1 MVLNHN
7 FMPLLSKIPYE
18 PIKMC
23 DFSENFIFNK
33 IIPHLK
39 SCSLNSIFSNG
50 IWTPQAAPSVIA
62 MDTAQNF
69 TDRKELKN
77 PTFLPKLNKIKGLK
91 SNRITVSTLLFVAIS

>member
-1 MVLNHN
+1 MVLNHK
-7 FMPLLSKIPYE
+7 FMPLLSKIAYE

-50 IWTPQAAPSVIA
+50 IWTPQAPPSVIA

-69 TDRKELKN
+69 TDRKELKT
-77 PTFLPKLNKIKGLK
+77 P
-91 SNRITVSTLLFVAIS
+91 LFYPN